1 MFLSLTA
8 VFVRKQS
15 RGFVSPCTFLSLFLF
30 AFQMFCA
37 APDDFGAFIGCFH
50 WLLMWENNLDNV
62 FVRGWCMCACVCVWV
77 MDLIWD
83 SVRGDNR
90 FQLLLFIH
98 YQHSWISLHP
108 LCLHLW
114 LSFLFFSS
122 IFCSLMCSRH
132 SHADHMPVLMP
143 AVSKAEAPFCW
154 LALFSNFCLLNNSAH
169 TYVAA
174 LPLRTV
180 GVLLLTYMHCSKKE
194 SRDCITSV

>member
-8 VFVRKQS
+8 VFVWKQS
-15 RGFVSPCTFLSLFLF
+15 QGFVSPCAFLSLFLF
-30 AFQMFCA
+30 VCLMFCT
-37 APDDFGAFIGCFH
+37 APDDFWAFIGCFH

-62 FVRGWCMCACVCVWV
+62 FVRGWCICACTCAWV

-83 SVRGDNR
+83 SLRGDNR

-108 LCLHLW
+108 LCLRFR
-114 LSFLFFSS
+114 LSFFFFSS
-122 IFCSLMCSRH
+122 IFALSCA
-132 SHADHMPVLMP
+132 HADHMPVPTP
-143 AVSKAEAPFCW
+143 APSKAGAPFCW
-154 LALFSNFCLLNNSAH
+154 LALFCNSCVLNNSAH

-180 GVLLLTYMHCSKKE
+180 GILLLTYMHCSKKE
-194 SRDCITSV
+194 SRDWITSV